1 VQQAPGQRAWPRLPN
16 ITCRFRQFRRLHSSR
31 RSSDPEPVEAW
42 GSLFPS
48 YRVLEPKTMQ
58 TVIARLQTARNRRVA
73 VVLAAAGAVI
83 LATACG
89 EKKKD
94 NGAVQTA
101 AKVNKEEI
109 TVQQIN
115 HALQQQRGLKPEQAE
130 AASRQILERLIDQEL
145 ALQKATELKLDRE
158 PRVMLQLEAARR
170 EVLSRA
176 YLEKA
181 GEAVSKPSAEE
192 VAKYYEANPALFKD
206 RRIYSLQELAIEA
219 KPEQVAQLR
228 TQLGQAK
235 NIAEFVEYLKAN
247 DFRFSGNQAVRA
259 AEQLPL
265 PSLGTFAAMRDG
277 QAILAATPNGAQV
290 VVLAGSRSQ
299 PVTLQQATPAIEQ
312 FLLNERRREILV
324 KDKKALRDAASIE
337 YVGKFVGSG
346 NASAPAVGAS
356 AAVSLPPPGSA
367 ASDGLGESSSFIK
380 GVTSK

>member
-1 VQQAPGQRAWPRLPN
+1 MQTAVA
-16 ITCRFRQFRRLHSSR
+16 RFRTITTWR
-31 RSSDPEPVEAW
+31 
-42 GSLFPS
+42 
-48 YRVLEPKTMQ
+48 
-58 TVIARLQTARNRRVA
+58 IAA
-73 VVLAAAGAVI
+73 VLATTSAAI
-83 LATACG
+83 LVTGCE

-94 NGAVQTA
+94 NGVALAA

-109 TVQQIN
+109 TVQQLN
-115 HALQQQRGLKPEQAE
+115 HVLQQQRGLKPEQAE

-170 EVLSRA
+170 DVLSRA

-181 GEAVSKPSAEE
+181 GEAASRPTTEE

-235 NIAEFVEYLKAN
+235 NVAEFVEYLKIN
-247 DFRFSGNQAVRA
+247 DIRFSGNRAVRA

-265 PSLGTFAAMRDG
+265 PSLATFAAMKDG
-277 QAILAATPNGAQV
+277 QSILNATPSGAQV
-290 VVLAGSRSQ
+290 VVLAGSRLQ

-312 FLLNERRREILV
+312 FLLNERKRDILA
-324 KDKKALRDAASIE
+324 KDIKALRDAAIIE
-337 YVGKFVGSG
+337 YVGKYVGSG
-346 NASAPAVGAS
+346 NASASAVGAS
-356 AAVSLPPPGSA
+356 ATLSLPSPEA
-367 ASDGLGESSSFIK
+367 AAADGLGESSDPIK
-380 GVTSK
+380 GAAPK

>member
-1 VQQAPGQRAWPRLPN
+1 
-16 ITCRFRQFRRLHSSR
+16 
-31 RSSDPEPVEAW
+31 
-42 GSLFPS
+42 
-48 YRVLEPKTMQ
+48 MQ
-58 TVIARLQTARNRRVA
+58 TAMARFLTTRNWRIAALLATASVA
-73 VVLAAAGAVI
+73 I
-83 LATACG
+83 LMTACG

-94 NGAVQTA
+94 SGLVQA
-101 AKVNKEEI
+101 AARVNKEEI

-115 HALQQQRGLKPEQAE
+115 HALQLQRGLKPEQTE

-176 YLEKA
+176 YLDKA
-181 GEAVSKPSAEE
+181 GEAASKPTAEE

-219 KPEQVAQLR
+219 KPEQLAQLR

-247 DFRFSGNQAVRA
+247 DIRFSGNQAVRA

-265 PSLGTFAAMRDG
+265 PSLGTLAAMKDG
-277 QAILAATPNGAQV
+277 QSILAATPNGAQV

-299 PVTLQQATPAIEQ
+299 PVSLQQATQAIENY
-312 FLLNERRREILV
+312 LLNERKRDILV
-324 KDKKALRDAASIE
+324 KDIKSLRDAATIE
-337 YVGKFVGSG
+337 YVGKYVGSSK
-346 NASAPAVGAS
+346 ASASAVGAS
-356 AAVSLPPPGSA
+356 AVISLPPESA
-367 ASDGLGESSSFIK
+367 ASDGLGESSISIK
-380 GVTSK
+380 GTGPK